1 MGGYAQKIAQ
11 WDVKQVVRGAQEHV
25 KVHVEIKV
33 HSVVMVVMRV
43 VLLHVEGFALVIV
56 SIVVAVVAMKIVLLP
71 VMMFADQLVVI
82 TVVAAVRVRVGII
95 A

>member
-56 SIVVAVVAMKIVLLP
+56 
-71 VMMFADQLVVI
+71 
-82 TVVAAVRVRVGII
+82 
-95 A
+95 